1 MFTLKGKRDAFRCT
15 LPKEFLMPEIVEKY
29 SKILQKA
36 HSFYTTPI
44 DFLNETIQG
53 VDVLGF
59 TQATVQQQ
67 QTGRG
72 TFATSP
78 NTIEANKFLHTAT
91 DFTYRSE
98 MNPLQLIDKTI
109 RLKFRHTLGYI
120 NYFMLFENFFYQ
132 YRRDTKYSQLPE
144 FIPIYL
150 LDENMVEYAKLML
163 YHPMIDGMDMLSFD
177 FTSPTAQSETFNL
190 EMKYSN
196 IDFDFIEKED
206 KDANYYIRQTT
217 SVI

>member
-1 MFTLKGKRDAFRCT
+1 
-15 LPKEFLMPEIVEKY
+15 MPEIVEKY
-29 SKILQKA
+29 TKILQKA
-36 HSFYTTPI
+36 HSFYTEPI

-67 QTGRG
+67 QTGTG
-72 TFATSP
+72 YYASSPATV
-78 NTIEANKFLHTAT
+78 EANKFLHTST

-98 MNPLQLIDKTI
+98 VNPLQLLDKTL

-132 YRRDTKYSQLPE
+132 YRRDTKYSELPE
-144 FIPIYL
+144 YIPIYL
-150 LDENMVEYAKLML
+150 LDENMTEYAKILL
-163 YHPMIDGMDMLSFD
+163 YQPIIDGMDMLSFD
-177 FTSPTAQSETFNL
+177 FTSPVAQSETFNI

-196 IDFDFIEKED
+196 IDFDFIEKEELD
-206 KDANYYIRQTT
+206 EYHYIKQIRST
-217 SVI
+217 I

>member
-1 MFTLKGKRDAFRCT
+1 
-15 LPKEFLMPEIVEKY
+15 MPEIVEKY

-36 HSFYTTPI
+36 HSFYMEPI

-72 TFATSP
+72 TFATSQA
-78 NTIEANKFLHTAT
+78 TIEANKFLHTAT

-98 MNPLQLIDKTI
+98 VNPIQLIDKTL
-109 RLKFRHTLGYI
+109 RLKFRHTLGFI

-132 YRRDTKYSQLPE
+132 YRRDTKYAELPE
-144 FIPIYL
+144 FIQIGRAH
-150 LDENMVEYAKLML
+150 V
-163 YHPMIDGMDMLSFD
+163 
-177 FTSPTAQSETFNL
+177 
-190 EMKYSN
+190 
-196 IDFDFIEKED
+196 
-206 KDANYYIRQTT
+206 
-217 SVI
+217 

>member
-1 MFTLKGKRDAFRCT
+1 
-15 LPKEFLMPEIVEKY
+15 MPEIVEKY
-29 SKILQKA
+29 TKILQKA
-36 HSFYTTPI
+36 HSFYTEPI

-67 QTGRG
+67 QTGTG
-72 TFATSP
+72 YYASSPATV
-78 NTIEANKFLHTAT
+78 EANKFLHTST

-98 MNPLQLIDKTI
+98 VNPLQLLDKTL

-132 YRRDTKYSQLPE
+132 YRRDTKYSELPE
-144 FIPIYL
+144 YIPIYL
-150 LDENMVEYAKLML
+150 LDENMTEYAKIML
-163 YHPMIDGMDMLSFD
+163 YQPIIDGMDMLSFD
-177 FTSPTAQSETFNL
+177 FTSPVAQSETFNI

-196 IDFDFIEKED
+196 IDFDFIEKEELD
-206 KDANYYIRQTT
+206 EYHYIKQIRST
-217 SVI
+217 I